1 MSSADRP
8 LLTQAYRKIGQG
20 LLLAGILSLFVNIL
34 MLVVPL
40 YTMQVYDRVMS
51 SRSLETL
58 AMLAVIAVGA
68 LALYGVLDFI
78 RARAFLVT
86 GAVIAHRF
94 NVPALEASIVDA
106 LGGGARNAGQTMR
119 DLNDLRGFM
128 TSSAVTAPLEL
139 AWAPIFLAILFL
151 LHPVYGWIAIGSAL
165 LLLAMGVLADAL
177 TRRPLAQ
184 ANEASARAFADVA
197 GAVRHAEAIEAMGML
212 PALARRW
219 QTAQTGSASLVD
231 RGATTSRAMASASRS
246 LRLML
251 QVGIVAA
258 GATLVI
264 DNLVTP
270 GSMMAASLITARLL
284 QPFEQLV
291 DGWRQWIKALEA
303 HRRIRELLNNEASQR
318 STMPLPPP
326 QGTLTVDRVTHVPA
340 GLNRPVLRNVSFSV
354 QAGEVVGIIGPS
366 GAGKS
371 TLARLL
377 VGVWQPTA
385 GGIYLDGTSTF
396 LWERE
401 SFGRYVGYVP
411 QAVALL
417 DGTIGENIARMADA
431 DPAEIVRAARLAG
444 VHEMIGRLPFG
455 YDTPVGD
462 NAFSLSGG
470 QRQRIALARA
480 LFGRPRL
487 LVLDEPN
494 SNLDHEGEQA
504 LLHAI
509 GKIRAEGTTV
519 VMIAH
524 RPSIVS
530 VADTLVVMKDG
541 MVEHFGARADVLKRV
556 QPGVPAGV
564 TRLRTGDQLR
574 TGEQR

>member
-165 LLLAMGVLADAL
+165 LLLGMGVLADAL

-197 GAVRHAEAIEAMGML
+197 GTVRHAEAIEAMGML

-340 GLNRPVLRNVSFSV
+340 GLNRPVLRNVSFTV
-354 QAGEVVGIIGPS
+354 QAGEVVGVIGPS

-401 SFGRYVGYVP
+401 SFGKYVGYVP

-455 YDTPVGD
+455 YDTAVGD

>member
-1 MSSADRP
+1 M
-8 LLTQAYRKIGQG
+8 LTQAYRKIGQG
-20 LLLAGILSLFVNIL
+20 LLLAGVLSLFVNVL

-58 AMLAVIAVGA
+58 TMLAIIAVGG

-86 GAVIAHRF
+86 GAVVAHRF

-106 LGGGARNAGQTMR
+106 LGGGTRNAGQTMR
-119 DLNDLRGFM
+119 DLNDLRAFM

-139 AWAPIFLAILFL
+139 AWAPIFLVILFL
-151 LHPVYGWIAIGSAL
+151 LHPVYGWVAIGSAVL
-165 LLLAMGVLADAL
+165 LSVMGVLTDAL

-184 ANEASARAFADVA
+184 ANEASARVFADIA
-197 GAVRHAEAIEAMGML
+197 GTVRHAEAIEAMGML

-219 QTAQTGSASLVD
+219 QTAQTGSASLID
-231 RGATTSRAMASASRS
+231 RGATVSRAMASASRS

-251 QVGIVAA
+251 QVGVIAA

-264 DNLVTP
+264 DNTVSP
-270 GSMMAASLITARLL
+270 GSMMAASLITGRLL

-303 HRRIRELLNNEASQR
+303 HRRIRDLLNGGGTQR
-318 STMPLPPP
+318 ATMPLPPP
-326 QGTLTVDRVTHVPA
+326 QSDLKVDRVTHVPA
-340 GLNRPVLRNVSFSV
+340 GLNRPVLRGVSFSV
-354 QAGEVVGIIGPS
+354 AAGEVLGVIGPS

-385 GGIYLDGTSTF
+385 GGIFLDGTSTF

-401 SFGRYVGYVP
+401 SFGKYVGYVP
-411 QAVALL
+411 QSVALL

-455 YDTPVGD
+455 YDTAVGE
-462 NAFSLSGG
+462 NAFALSGG

-509 GKIRAEGTTV
+509 GKARAEGTTV

-530 VADTLVVMKDG
+530 AADKLVVLKDG
-541 MVEHFGARADVLKRV
+541 AVEHFGARADVLKLV
-556 QPGVPAGV
+556 QTGVPAGV
-564 TRLRTGDQLR
+564 TRLVRTGTARTGDQR
-574 TGEQR
+574 

>member
-20 LLLAGILSLFVNIL
+20 LLLAGVLSLFVNVL

-58 AMLAVIAVGA
+58 TMLAIIAVGA

-106 LGGGARNAGQTMR
+106 LGGGTRNAGQTMR
-119 DLNDLRGFM
+119 DLNDLRAFM

-139 AWAPIFLAILFL
+139 AWAPIFLVILFL
-151 LHPVYGWIAIGSAL
+151 LHPVYGWLAIGSAVL
-165 LLLAMGVLADAL
+165 LSAMGILTDAL

-184 ANEASARAFADVA
+184 ANEASARVFADIA
-197 GAVRHAEAIEAMGML
+197 GTVRHAEAIEAMGML

-219 QTAQTGSASLVD
+219 QTAQTGSASLID
-231 RGATTSRAMASASRS
+231 RGATVSRAMASASRS

-251 QVGIVAA
+251 QVAVIAA

-264 DNLVTP
+264 DNLVSP
-270 GSMMAASLITARLL
+270 GSMMAASLITGRLL

-303 HRRIRELLNNEASQR
+303 HRRVRDLLNGGGSQR
-318 STMPLPPP
+318 ATMPLPPP
-326 QGTLTVDRVTHVPA
+326 QGDLKVDRVTHVPA
-340 GLNRPVLRNVSFSV
+340 GLNRPVLRGVSFSV
-354 QAGEVVGIIGPS
+354 AAGEVLGIIGPS

-385 GGIYLDGTSTF
+385 GGIFLDGTSTF

-401 SFGRYVGYVP
+401 SFGKYVGYVP
-411 QAVALL
+411 QSVALL

-455 YDTPVGD
+455 YDTAVGE
-462 NAFSLSGG
+462 NAFALSGG

-504 LLHAI
+504 LLHAVARV
-509 GKIRAEGTTV
+509 RAEGTTV

-530 VADTLVVMKDG
+530 AADKLVVLKDG
-541 MVEHFGARADVLKRV
+541 AVEHFGARADVLKLV
-556 QPGVPAGV
+556 QGGVPAGV
-564 TRLRTGDQLR
+564 TRLVRTENAR